1 MKIAEVIT
9 DVQEGNYNA
18 LTAYTELKKL
28 EAEVKNA
35 LEIIQ
40 PLAISESQKYAEKE
54 FEYNGCKILKRSTPT
69 TYSFDHI
76 DAFKETSKR
85 LEQIKKLAKLG
96 GIDPETGEVMRAEIS
111 KHSTETIHIQILIK

>member
-1 MKIAEVIT
+1 MKIAELIT
-9 DVQEGNYNA
+9 DVQEGNYNP
-18 LTAYTELKKL
+18 LTAYTELKRF
-28 EAEVKNA
+28 EAEIKNA

-40 PLAISESQKYAEKE
+40 PLAINEAAKYAEKE

-76 DAFKETSKR
+76 DAFNETSKR
-85 LEQIKKLAKLG
+85 LETIKKLAKLG

-111 KHSTETIHIQILIK
+111 KHSTDTIHIQLLIK